1 MRISKRMRRYRRDKR
16 RRIIRTSIITLT
28 LIFIAVGVFVSNYYH
43 TDDEAVDAFLPD
55 LAVEQQ
61 ELDDGTIV
69 YAPEGATA
77 GIIFYP
83 GGRVEY
89 TAYIPLMKALAKE
102 GIMTVLVDMPF
113 NLAFLSISR
122 ADGIQEQFP
131 EIESWYMAGHS
142 LGGSMAASYVSGHTE
157 DFDGLILLASYSTKD
172 LSKSDL
178 SVLSVYGSADEVLD
192 RDKYEGNLDNLP
204 EGFTEVV
211 IEGGNHAG
219 FGVYGEQNGDGE
231 ATISAYEQINK
242 TAKIIAEFV
251 K

>member
-43 TDDEAVDAFLPD
+43 TDDEAVDAFLPN
-55 LAVEQQ
+55 LAVEAE

-69 YAPEGATA
+69 YAPEGATT

-83 GGRVEY
+83 GGKVEY
-89 TAYIPLMKALAKE
+89 TAYIPLMKALANE

-172 LSKSDL
+172 LSESDL

-192 RDKYEGNLDNLP
+192 RDKYDDKLSNLP
-204 EGFTEVV
+204 EGYTEVV

-219 FGVYGEQNGDGE
+219 FGMYGEQSGDGD
-231 ATISAYEQINK
+231 AAISAAEQVLK